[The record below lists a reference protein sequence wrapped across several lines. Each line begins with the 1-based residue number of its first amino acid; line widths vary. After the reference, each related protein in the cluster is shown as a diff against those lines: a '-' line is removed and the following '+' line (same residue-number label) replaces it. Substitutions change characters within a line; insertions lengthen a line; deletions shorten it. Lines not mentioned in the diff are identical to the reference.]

1 MAVFELD
8 FLFRPIA
15 AVYFEGLAASAL
27 VSNAISSIVISDE
40 IGMESDSCEITLDDR
55 GFILPEF
62 KPAMEIAPVLG
73 YIGGQPLFMGKF
85 ALEAIRESES
95 KSGCVISLSAK
106 AADLANSGLKYPRD
120 GFYRGK
126 TIGSIANEVAGRNG
140 FTAII
145 DENLKNIPIE
155 HITQKSQSDLDLLS
169 RLAKQYGA
177 VFSVK
182 EKQLIIKPPYNGLSA
197 SGKKLTSLKIERGDY
212 ESLVFTSSKR
222 GEVEGVTASH
232 WSQKQGKRIKSS
244 VGSEENSFHLK
255 GNFENEAQAKA
266 AAQAAFVRSHAGK
279 KELQI
284 TIKGNTNYKASFPV
298 EIKHPKARIAGR
310 WIISKVRHCFTK
322 DKGYICELTL
332 KAPEE
337 MAKEFMKKQQSGQK
351 AQGSKSSANGGS
363 SVNNSTNTSLG
374 NSSGDGGNSQPNGSM
389 DFSKGYEFP

>member
-1 MAVFELD
+1 MAIFELD
-8 FLFRPIA
+8 FMFRPIA

-73 YIGGQPLFMGKF
+73 YIGARPLFMGKF
-85 ALEAIRESES
+85 ALETIREQES
-95 KSGCVISLSAK
+95 VSGCILSLSAK
-106 AADLANSGLKYPRD
+106 AADLVESSLKYPRD
-120 GFYRGK
+120 GFFRNK
-126 TIGSIANEVAGRNG
+126 TIGDIVDEVAGRAG
-140 FTAII
+140 FKAVV
-145 DENLKNIPIE
+145 DESLKSIPLE
-155 HITQKSQSDLDLLS
+155 HLTQRSQSDLDLLS

-182 EKQLIIKPPYNGLSA
+182 KGQLIIKPPFNGRSA
-197 SGKKLTSLKIERGDY
+197 KGKELTPLTIERGDY

-222 GEVEGVTASH
+222 GEVAGVTASH
-232 WSQKQGKRIKSS
+232 WSQNQGRRIKSS
-244 VGSEENSFHLK
+244 VGSKENSFHLK

-284 TIKGNTNYKASFPV
+284 TIKGNTAYKAGFPV
-298 EIKHPKARIAGR
+298 EMKHPKARMAGR
-310 WIISKVRHCFTK
+310 WIISKVRHSFTK

-337 MAKEFMKKQQSGQK
+337 MAKEFAEKQKKNQEKKQGVNPSNVNTD
-351 AQGSKSSANGGS
+351 SNVSS
-363 SVNNSTNTSLG
+363 NNSG
-374 NSSGDGGNSQPNGSM
+374 NNSRPNGSM